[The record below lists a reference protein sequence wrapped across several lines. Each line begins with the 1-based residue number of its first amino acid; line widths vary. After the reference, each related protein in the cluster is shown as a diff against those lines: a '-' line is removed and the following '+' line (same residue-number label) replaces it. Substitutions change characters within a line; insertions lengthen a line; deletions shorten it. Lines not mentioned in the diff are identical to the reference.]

1 MRASEIQKIS
11 EIGFYPD
18 IKKRDL
24 SPSNLIDRAYK
35 MRKEDDKI
43 SIEKVFTFDSKFKV
57 AISKSVSNTLEVF
70 LVDKENLRVA
80 AYLLLYRFGTFG
92 YTVEEVKVRGS
103 YQGQGLGMKLYKYL
117 IKEVGITLIS
127 GHVQSPGGA
136 KLWTALYKS
145 PGINVYG
152 YDPRSKDSKFFH
164 VEPDASG
171 MLDTLAGT
179 DLYKPGRAH
188 VSRKVSRLVATKA

>member
-1 MRASEIQKIS
+1 MKFTEIAL
-11 EIGFYPD
+11 YPD

-24 SPSNLIDRAYK
+24 STANLIDSAYRT
-35 MRKEDDKI
+35 RKDANEI
-43 SIEKVFTFDSKFKV
+43 SSEKTFTFDSKLTV
-57 AISKSVSNTLEVF
+57 AISKLTANTLEVF
-70 LVDKENLRVA
+70 LVGKEDQRVA
-80 AYLLLYRFGTFG
+80 AYMLLYRFGTHGF
-92 YTVEEVKVRGS
+92 TVEEVKVRS
-103 YQGQGLGMKLYKYL
+103 SHQGQGLGLKLYKYL

-127 GHVQSPGGA
+127 GHVQSPGAA

-152 YDPRSKDSKFFH
+152 YDPQSKDSKFFH

-179 DLYKPGRAH
+179 DLYKPGRARMW
-188 VSRKVSRLVATKA
+188 SRKVSRLVATAD

>member
-1 MRASEIQKIS
+1 MKFTEI
-11 EIGFYPD
+11 ELNPG

-24 SPSNLIDRAYK
+24 ASSKLVDRAYR
-35 MRKEDDKI
+35 MRKEANEI
-43 SIEKVFTFDSKFKV
+43 AFEKTFTFDSKFTV
-57 AISKSVSNTLEVF
+57 AISKHSANTLEVF
-70 LVDKENLRVA
+70 LVAKEDQQVA
-80 AYLLLYRFGTFG
+80 AYLLLYRFGTHG
-92 YTVEEVKVRGS
+92 YTVEEVKVRS
-103 YQGQGLGMKLYKYL
+103 SHQGQSLGLKLYKYL

-164 VEPDASG
+164 VEPDAGG
-171 MLDTLAGT
+171 MLDALAGK
-179 DLYKPGRAH
+179 DLYKPSHAH
-188 VSRKVSRLVATKA
+188 VSRKVSRLVATAD